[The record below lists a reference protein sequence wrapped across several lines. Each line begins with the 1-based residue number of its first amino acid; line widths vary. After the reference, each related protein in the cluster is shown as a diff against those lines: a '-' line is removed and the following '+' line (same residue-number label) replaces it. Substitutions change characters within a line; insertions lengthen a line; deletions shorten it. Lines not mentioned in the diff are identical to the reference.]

1 MKSDVKA
8 TRKATDGLV
17 FAGRTRLRGIILGA
31 PNTTTAAAATLLN
44 GTTGSNYFQV
54 DAPAGDVVFPKGIYV
69 STFTVAA
76 VTLLTDKYS
85 GPNLTAG

>member
-31 PNTTTAAAATLLN
+31 PNTTLQRQLH
-44 GTTGSNYFQV
+44 Y
-54 DAPAGDVVFPKGIYV
+54 
-69 STFTVAA
+69 
-76 VTLLTDKYS
+76 
-85 GPNLTAG
+85 